1 MRFVIVIVALLA
13 GLLATP
19 LYSAD
24 MPVVSEHSLA
34 QAPAA
39 VTLNGKPL
47 FYVRHRALS
56 LMPRERAAL
65 ISERLVRL
73 ARSPLVSPADVH
85 AVEAQTVTDIIA
97 GDTLILTVTDD
108 DARAEGKTRHELVQ
122 SYLDVIRKAL
132 EDYHNDYSV
141 QSLIKGAG
149 LTIAATILLALL
161 LLIIKRSYP
170 VVRNTIESWS
180 GTRIRD
186 LKIQSFEI
194 VSAGRITQVILSAVR
209 WIRILAVFLLV
220 CVYLLSVLS
229 FFPWTRRFAPLLLH
243 YLTNPLAITV
253 KAVADY
259 LPNLFFIAV
268 IVVIAYFI
276 SRLMKVIIGEIG
288 KGTISIPGFYPE
300 WAEPTYK
307 ICRFLVIAF
316 AVTVAFPYLPGS
328 ESPAFKGISIFLG
341 VLFSL
346 GSTSAVANVVAGIII
361 TYMRAY
367 HIGDRIKV
375 GDTVGD
381 VVEKNLLI
389 TRLRTIKN
397 VDVTIPNSLL
407 LSSHV
412 LNYSSSAQEYGLIL
426 NTSVT
431 IGYDT
436 PWRQVHELLISAA
449 RRTEHVLELP
459 EPFILQTAL
468 NDFYVTYELNAYT
481 DKPNR
486 MANLY
491 SQLHQ
496 NIQDTFNE
504 AGVEIMSPHY
514 SQLRDGNTVTVPEQF
529 RPAGYVPPSFRVS
542 KTDD

>member
-1 MRFVIVIVALLA
+1 
-13 GLLATP
+13 
-19 LYSAD
+19 
-24 MPVVSEHSLA
+24 
-34 QAPAA
+34 
-39 VTLNGKPL
+39 
-47 FYVRHRALS
+47 
-56 LMPRERAAL
+56 
-65 ISERLVRL
+65 
-73 ARSPLVSPADVH
+73 
-85 AVEAQTVTDIIA
+85 
-97 GDTLILTVTDD
+97 
-108 DARAEGKTRHELVQ
+108 
-122 SYLDVIRKAL
+122 
-132 EDYHNDYSV
+132 
-141 QSLIKGAG
+141 
-149 LTIAATILLALL
+149 
-161 LLIIKRSYP
+161 
-170 VVRNTIESWS
+170 
-180 GTRIRD
+180 
-186 LKIQSFEI
+186 
-194 VSAGRITQVILSAVR
+194 
-209 WIRILAVFLLV
+209 
-220 CVYLLSVLS
+220 
-229 FFPWTRRFAPLLLH
+229 
-243 YLTNPLAITV
+243 
-253 KAVADY
+253 
-259 LPNLFFIAV
+259 
-268 IVVIAYFI
+268 
-276 SRLMKVIIGEIG
+276 
-288 KGTISIPGFYPE
+288 
-300 WAEPTYK
+300 
-307 ICRFLVIAF
+307 
-316 AVTVAFPYLPGS
+316 
-328 ESPAFKGISIFLG
+328 
-341 VLFSL
+341 
-346 GSTSAVANVVAGIII
+346 
-361 TYMRAY
+361 MRAY

-375 GDTVGD
+375 GDAVGD

-496 NIQDTFNE
+496 NIQDAFNE

>member
-85 AVEAQTVTDIIA
+85 AVEAETVTDIIA

-243 YLTNPLAITV
+243 YLTNPLVTAV

>member
-108 DARAEGKTRHELVQ
+108 DARAEGKTRHKLVQ

-243 YLTNPLAITV
+243 YLTNPLVTAV

>member
-1 MRFVIVIVALLA
+1 MRFVIVIIALLA

-243 YLTNPLAITV
+243 YLTNPLVTAV

-412 LNYSSSAQEYGLIL
+412 LNYSSSVQEYGLIL

>member
-85 AVEAQTVTDIIA
+85 AVEAETVTDIIA

-243 YLTNPLAITV
+243 YLTNPLVTAV

-300 WAEPTYK
+300 WAEPTCK

>member
-1 MRFVIVIVALLA
+1 MRFVIVIIALLA

-85 AVEAQTVTDIIA
+85 AVEAEMVTDIIA

-243 YLTNPLAITV
+243 YLTNPLVTAV

-412 LNYSSSAQEYGLIL
+412 LNYSSSVQEYGLIL

>member
-1 MRFVIVIVALLA
+1 MRFVIVIIALLA

-85 AVEAQTVTDIIA
+85 AVEAEMVTDIIA

-243 YLTNPLAITV
+243 YLTNPLVTAV

>member
-85 AVEAQTVTDIIA
+85 AVEAETVTDIIA

-243 YLTNPLAITV
+243 YLTNPLVTAV

-412 LNYSSSAQEYGLIL
+412 LNYSSSVQEYGLIL

>member
-243 YLTNPLAITV
+243 YLTNPLVTAV